1 MKTHMPLLV
10 MSITA
15 ASAMAQR
22 RFVGLDG
29 DLCGAGEK
37 ALGVTEYAVDSGD
50 QASVNANGVILI
62 EAAAAVAVG
71 AEVES
76 DAAGK
81 AVTLSAGVSNG
92 YALDAATADGDVIR
106 IVRGI

>member
-1 MKTHMPLLV
+1 MKTHQPILV

-15 ASAMAQR
+15 AAAIAQR
-22 RFVGLDG
+22 RFIGLDG

-37 ALGVTEYAVDSGD
+37 ALGVTEYAVDAGE
-50 QASVNANGVILI
+50 QASANVNGCILV
-62 EAAAAVAVG
+62 EAGAAVLAG

-76 DAAGK
+76 DADGLAI
-81 AVTLSAGVSNG
+81 TLSTGVSNG
-92 YALDAATADGDVIR
+92 FALDAAAAAGDVIR